1 MLLKEFK
8 LNLKNNIKQKL
19 IFEGIITLFAMIIMI
34 IHSFNVHIPNMYIIS
49 IILFLLA
56 TFLVFY
62 LEFNYF
68 YNYRQLKNRD
78 FSMDFLI
85 TIATHLTYFYS
96 VIMSIIEIVQ
106 KNFFNLN
113 MQFY

>member
-8 LNLKNNIKQKL
+8 INLKNNVKQKL
-19 IFEGIITLFAMIIMI
+19 IFEGIITLFAMTIMI

-62 LEFNYF
+62 LASALVNLTAQYLALDGGVITVLFKLCRVLYEI
-68 YNYRQLKNRD
+68 R
-78 FSMDFLI
+78 FLE
-85 TIATHLTYFYS
+85 LS
-96 VIMSIIEIVQ
+96 
-106 KNFFNLN
+106 
-113 MQFY
+113 